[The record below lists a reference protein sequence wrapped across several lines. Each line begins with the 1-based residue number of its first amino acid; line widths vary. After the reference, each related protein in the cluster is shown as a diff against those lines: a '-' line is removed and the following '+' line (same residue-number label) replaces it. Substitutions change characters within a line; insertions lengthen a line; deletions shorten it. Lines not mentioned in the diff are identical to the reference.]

1 MTINNVNKKIYVGVH
16 KTSDP
21 YEWDYYLGCGI
32 YANKFYTYEHP
43 KTTFQYAVKKY
54 GPKNF
59 TRKTLAVFNNEEDAF
74 LMEANIVNK
83 EFLSRKDVYNMVLG
97 GKGGDLAEMS
107 VECHMYTLEGE
118 YVKSFNSMQD
128 AADYVNRGRTTIGR
142 GIYQHIS
149 AGGYF
154 WSLDKVEKLDLTL
167 YKTDTNKKVVYMY
180 SATGLYEKEFES
192 VSEASRETNIPTSN
206 ISRAVKLGYMVE
218 EKYFSF
224 IKSDKFAKAKTQ
236 YLANMKVY
244 QYDLE
249 GNFIAEY
256 ETIGDAKKKLQIKSD
271 IGSAIKKGTTCAGY
285 QWSIEKLDKMPK
297 IKLYSSPRRVG
308 VYDLDGNLVET
319 FNTVTECQKK
329 YSSCKHVLHGKR
341 KTGNGHIFKYLD

>member
-1 MTINNVNKKIYVGVH
+1 MRLDNQQPRFRRGRHIFVARNKVQRLSRIDYILIMETMNNLNKYWIVYMTINNVNKKIYVGVH

-74 LMEANIVNK
+74 LMESDIVNK

-154 WSLDKVEKLDLTL
+154 
-167 YKTDTNKKVVYMY
+167 
-180 SATGLYEKEFES
+180 
-192 VSEASRETNIPTSN
+192 
-206 ISRAVKLGYMVE
+206 
-218 EKYFSF
+218 
-224 IKSDKFAKAKTQ
+224 
-236 YLANMKVY
+236 
-244 QYDLE
+244 
-249 GNFIAEY
+249 
-256 ETIGDAKKKLQIKSD
+256 
-271 IGSAIKKGTTCAGY
+271 
-285 QWSIEKLDKMPK
+285 
-297 IKLYSSPRRVG
+297 
-308 VYDLDGNLVET
+308 
-319 FNTVTECQKK
+319 
-329 YSSCKHVLHGKR
+329 
-341 KTGNGHIFKYLD
+341 